1 MTIDI
6 AGLGTR
12 SALRRVIAQKLAA
25 MFDGQR
31 AQPVAARVGFVDD
44 GPKGGAPIRCGI
56 NIERPRRPS
65 VHVEHHAPNE
75 RLAFDG
81 ALAALEHAVARDRG
95 RMLTERR
102 RPKKYYL
109 AKRLLS
115 PDEALPDIPRKP
127 RRRSALRRFA

>member
-12 SALRRVIAQKLAA
+12 SALRTLIAQKLTA

-31 AQPVAARVGFVDD
+31 ARPVAARVGFVDEN
-44 GPKGGAPIRCGI
+44 GPKGGASIRCGI
-56 NIERPRRPS
+56 NLELPRRPS
-65 VHVEHHAPNE
+65 VHVEHDARSE

-109 AKRLLS
+109 AKRLL
-115 PDEALPDIPRKP
+115 ETLPDSPKKP
-127 RRRSALRRFA
+127 TRRRATLRRSA